1 MLAADKLQLQS
12 ALKQQ
17 ATALKEKEF
26 NLHVS
31 NMNTVGTIA
40 AVLAGLDITMFIEFN
55 PAENITWGDE
65 NMVLVARILKFFY
78 YITIVSAFCA
88 NMIVVSQTTTLSVL
102 GAGMALRGPDGS
114 MMTATDGIYDERSSV
129 FSTFGVGLACTV
141 GSVVICVWL
150 LLAWEAAICCMILVL
165 YTCRTIWCNYQRV
178 KQRFDFDENETVDFR
193 DIMEGPANIQA
204 VYNYR
209 SNNSSSS
216 SKNRNR
222 HNNNNSNGY
231 NNNNNNNNNRRQR
244 RHNNK
249 NNNYSTQ
256 SSQESSTE
264 IDNGGIDVDEND
276 YDSDDDWS
284 AADWKQQSQRRN
296 ENGVVKKRIQTV

>member
-1 MLAADKLQLQS
+1 
-12 ALKQQ
+12 
-17 ATALKEKEF
+17 
-26 NLHVS
+26 
-31 NMNTVGTIA
+31 
-40 AVLAGLDITMFIEFN
+40 
-55 PAENITWGDE
+55 
-65 NMVLVARILKFFY
+65 MVLVARILKFFY

-129 FSTFGVGLACTV
+129 FNTFGVGLACTV

-165 YTCRTIWCNYQRV
+165 YTCRTIWLNYQRV

-204 VYNYR
+204 VYNNYNYNNHR
-209 SNNSSSS
+209 SNSNSSS
-216 SKNRNR
+216 SKNRHNN
-222 HNNNNSNGY
+222 NNNNSNNGY
-231 NNNNNNNNNRRQR
+231 NNNNNNNRRQR

-256 SSQESSTE
+256 SSQSSTE
-264 IDNGGIDVDEND
+264 IDNGGVDEND
-276 YDSDDDWS
+276 DSDDDWS